1 MSLGWIKLHRRL
13 LDHPRFTDEGWLR
26 VWVAL
31 LLLANHSKDGQR
43 RIFKGGEIVL
53 KPGQLLTSRD
63 SLARTAGLHPSS
75 VERVLA
81 KLKTEQ
87 QIEQQA
93 DNKSRLITILSWAE
107 YQDTEQQIEQPANNS
122 RTASEQPAN
131 THKNVKKEKNDE
143 NGEKGE
149 RGAIAPARPRNS
161 FVSPSI
167 EECISYAKTID
178 LSEYE
183 AIKFRDRNIAVGWK
197 VGSNPMKDWKGAMRT
212 WKSRV
217 PEFAKQT
224 GAFPGTLAQPPTPNH
239 ENGFFG
245 AN

>member
-143 NGEKGE
+143 NGEKEASETWAPTALQERFNKIFRRKPTTRWDAKETKALKALEPINEEDVTLVERYYTQQIPADRDYRRRDLLTLLSNFNGE
-149 RGAIAPARPRNS
+149 ADRARKATNETRKP
-161 FVSPSI
+161 F
-167 EECISYAKTID
+167 
-178 LSEYE
+178 
-183 AIKFRDRNIAVGWK
+183 
-197 VGSNPMKDWKGAMRT
+197 
-212 WKSRV
+212 
-217 PEFAKQT
+217 
-224 GAFPGTLAQPPTPNH
+224 
-239 ENGFFG
+239 
-245 AN
+245 